1 MSSQRTAG
9 GPSSRGDH
17 TFARLA
23 ALLKPYWAPLVIA
36 LAMLIGLTVANI
48 AQPQLIAVILDR
60 VFPDQNFGL
69 LWVVLFSFLSLYA
82 IRNYLYFRSKY
93 TAVKVG
99 ENVCFT
105 LRNQLFERLQQMNL
119 RYYQQSKPGQ
129 LSSRV
134 MNDSFVI
141 QEFIQSEVPKLLT
154 AVLLFLGVVAVIYAT
169 NWQLALASTI
179 VLPMH
184 LIAFHYFKR
193 PIKSASRS
201 AQEHLANAHGNLI
214 EKFLGIEV
222 VKGFTGEQRESQAF
236 QEAIDLSRQSQLQSQ
251 KYHVLQ
257 KVAVDLLI
265 GLGYVLLFGF
275 GAYQVIVRESLN
287 VGQFAAFFIYVKMLE
302 PTVTELM
309 GGFAK
314 LTKASACMDRVFEL
328 LDSPGGEG
336 QSAGDS
342 RPEIQGNIRYEN
354 VSFRYDDGP
363 RVLEDISFEVQ
374 AGQVCAIVGPSGA
387 GKSTMV
393 SLVPRFNEQG
403 EGTIYIDG
411 KPTNEIHLQHLREA
425 IGVAFQECFLFNS
438 SVLENLRYARPG
450 ATRAQIIDVAT
461 RVGAHEFITKLPQG
475 YDTMLGES
483 GVNLSRGQKQQ
494 LALTRAMLKDPQ
506 ILILDEATAS
516 IDTARESQIVPSILE
531 FMQGKT
537 TLMITHRPELLKHAD
552 VVLYVNEGRL
562 VSIEHRDPAN
572 AEAGADATPQIE
584 DDLIDLDSPEEGA
597 DRPADRGDAR
607 EHTSSGT
614 WGALA
619 SLAIV
624 GLLGVTVALS
634 GGPAW
639 ADDENADDADA
650 VEQSQEAPHDDQAT
664 EANDA
669 EVEVEADAVVA
680 PPQAELNDLVDID
693 VPWGRFLAKPGL
705 SAVQVR
711 ELIEV
716 LVTQLRLELGY
727 EQAPRDTANRLP
739 PAPDS
744 LSGLVHLRRMD
755 DAGGE
760 HLLQLGYRSFMS
772 RPTHVW
778 LYGERHADDAVAR
791 NTDVQTMATMLER
804 ATDEAANL
812 PAEDMPRLRVGE
824 LRSRIVH
831 LSYVESDRAVAVL
844 KSMGYEAI
852 EFRRDGND
860 NQTVGRARIIEPT
873 QRVDPEKLPIIIAMP
888 GSDGTDMVGGRDG
901 NAPDLPHTS
910 AGAMMELLVL
920 YHPAEPEQFTEV
932 ANLIRDNIDR
942 PARQILIEAM
952 VLEVSETGLRQ
963 LGIDWTMMSDRP
975 FTGQHTDNIQELR
988 LGRLPEFPTGG
999 PSLEL
1004 EITRALGHFTT
1015 RIEALIRDGEAE
1027 VLSRPSVLTL
1037 DNRQA
1042 SISVGEEIPIAQ
1054 SIRGRTGDHVE
1065 LSFDQVEVGIF
1076 LNVRP
1081 RVTAEADEVSMQIT
1095 GTVSA
1100 QVPGQDLVVRDSTGQ
1115 VLGSFPRI
1123 SKRQVQTYS
1132 RIANN
1137 TPFIIGGL
1145 ISTDDTVEQHKV
1157 PLLGDLPLLG
1167 ALFRSERRE
1176 SLKREVIIVITPYV
1190 LPENQ
1195 IVGRNLPKDED
1206 FFDSTGH
1213 RLFRDAYRIRGED
1226 VFDLSFIV
1234 ENREL
1239 RRMQRQAERAVRNN
1253 HQLRER
1259 YPFDRFIEGRFP
1271 GEHVLV
1277 YRQMYE
1283 VGNRR
1288 GLDAQID
1295 DNKVIFFR
1303 PDEHSESGF
1312 RVTFLDAYLRQTAR
1326 ELWAER
1332 DRSPARNESAD
1343 DLFDALGDNALAITF
1358 TTRDDTNDAGELLR
1372 QPVPELQVMH
1382 CPDRR
1387 AWSRLLWELNQPD
1400 ADGRD
1405 RHTILLQTPRDL
1417 RRVRQAIA
1425 LKQTAD
1431 LNATSDNV
1439 RLRDFTIGRQLLL
1452 PDIKDDDIFVMDDEV
1467 AKYFFYTEM
1476 YYPVL
1481 QRELQRGLRTLE
1493 QALEDPRFERP
1504 RR

>member
-9 GPSSRGDH
+9 GSSTRSDH

-23 ALLKPYWAPLVIA
+23 ALLKPYWVPLVIA

-48 AQPQLIAVILDR
+48 AQPQLIAIILDR
-60 VFPDQNFGL
+60 VFPDKNFGL
-69 LWVVLFSFLSLYA
+69 LWIVLFSYLGLYG
-82 IRNYLYFRSKY
+82 IRNYLYFRSKF

-99 ENVCFT
+99 EDVCFT

-119 RYYQQSKPGQ
+119 RYYRQSKPGQ

-141 QEFIQSEVPKLLT
+141 QEFIQAEVPKLLQQ
-154 AVLLFLGVVAVIYAT
+154 ALLFLGVIAVIYAT
-169 NWQLALASTI
+169 NWQLALAATI
-179 VLPMH
+179 VLPLH
-184 LIAFHYFKR
+184 LLAFHYFKG
-193 PIKSASRS
+193 PIKSASRT

-236 QEAIDLSRQSQLQSQ
+236 QQAIDLSRQSQLQSQ

-265 GLGYVLLFGF
+265 GLGYALLFGF
-275 GAYQVIVRESLN
+275 GAYQVIVRESMN
-287 VGQFAAFFIYVKMLE
+287 VGQFAAFLIYIKMLE
-302 PTVTELM
+302 PTITDLM

-314 LTKASACMDRVFEL
+314 LTKASACIDRVFDL
-328 LDSPGGEG
+328 VDSSGNEEQEDGAE
-336 QSAGDS
+336 
-342 RPEIQGNIRYEN
+342 RPVIRGNIRFEA
-354 VSFRYDDGP
+354 VSFRYEDGP

-387 GKSTMV
+387 GKSTLV
-393 SLVPRFNEQG
+393 SLVPRFNEAAAG
-403 EGTIYIDG
+403 NVFIDG
-411 KPTNEIHLQHLREA
+411 HPTHMIHLQHLREA

-438 SVLENLRYARPG
+438 SILENLRYASP
-450 ATRAQIIDVAT
+450 RARRKLIVDVAT
-461 RVGAHEFITKLPQG
+461 RTGAHEFITKMPQG
-475 YDTMLGES
+475 YDTMLGET

-562 VSIEHRDPAN
+562 VSIEHRRRTGAN
-572 AEAGADATPQIE
+572 ATADHTVEPE
-584 DDLIDLDSPEEGA
+584 GDLIDLDSPEDGA
-597 DRPADRGDAR
+597 DRPGDRDER

-619 SLAIV
+619 AWALAGSLSMT
-624 GLLGVTVALS
+624 LLFA

-639 ADDENADDADA
+639 AQD
-650 VEQSQEAPHDDQAT
+650 AT
-664 EANDA
+664 EADA
-669 EVEVEADAVVA
+669 EAAAEAAADDVLDEADDEADETPEPPAASPVKAALNGVA
-680 PPQAELNDLVDID
+680 DPDLS
-693 VPWGRFLAKPGL
+693 WGQFIARPGL
-705 SAVQVR
+705 RGVEVR
-711 ELIEV
+711 ELLEV
-716 LVTQLRLELGY
+716 LATRARLEMGY
-727 EQAPRDTANRLP
+727 EPAPRHTAERLP
-739 PAPDS
+739 PSPQA
-744 LSGLVHLRRMD
+744 LEGLVNLRRLD
-755 DAGGE
+755 EEGE
-760 HLLQLGYRSFMS
+760 HLLQLGYRSFVS

-778 LYGERHADDAVAR
+778 LYGERHVDGGTGP
-791 NTDVQTMATMLER
+791 NPDVQVIATML
-804 ATDEAANL
+804 
-812 PAEDMPRLRVGE
+812 AEVTEQVSAEQGEDVPTLRVGD
-824 LRSRIVH
+824 LGSRILT

-852 EFRRDGND
+852 EFRRDTDD
-860 NQTVGRARIIEPT
+860 NQVVGRSRIIEPT
-873 QRVDPEKLPIIIAMP
+873 KQVDPANLPIIIAMP
-888 GSDGTDMVGGRDG
+888 GSDGTDMVGGAEGD
-901 NAPDLPHTS
+901 AVDLPHTS
-910 AGAMMELLVL
+910 AGPLMELLVL
-920 YHPAEPEQFTEV
+920 YHPGEPEQFTEV
-932 ANLIRDNIDR
+932 ANLIRDSIDR

-952 VLEVSETGLRQ
+952 VLEVSETALLQ
-963 LGIDWTMMSDRP
+963 LGIDWTMMADRP
-975 FTGQHTDNIQELR
+975 FTGQHTDNVQELR
-988 LGRLPEFPTGG
+988 LGQLPDFSSGTA
-999 PSLEL
+999 PSVEL
-1004 EITRALGHFTT
+1004 EVTRALGHFTT
-1015 RIEALIRDGEAE
+1015 RVEALVRDGEAE

-1042 SISVGEEIPIAQ
+1042 SISVGEEIPIAK
-1054 SIRGRTGDHVE
+1054 SVKGARAGDHVQLE
-1065 LSFDQVEVGIF
+1065 FDQVDVGIF

-1100 QVPGQDLVVRDSTGQ
+1100 EVPGQDLVIRDTDGQ

-1145 ISTDDTVEQHKV
+1145 ISTDDTVEQDKV
-1157 PLLGDLPLLG
+1157 PLLGDIPLLG

-1226 VFDLSFIV
+1226 VFDLNFV
-1234 ENREL
+1234 AENREL

-1253 HQLRER
+1253 HQLRDW
-1259 YPFDRFIEGRFP
+1259 YPFDQFIDGRFP

-1288 GLDAQID
+1288 GLDDEIEQGRI
-1295 DNKVIFFR
+1295 IFFH
-1303 PDEHSESGF
+1303 PENESESGF
-1312 RVTFLDAYLRQTAR
+1312 RVTFLDAYLREQAHD
-1326 ELWAER
+1326 LWRER
-1332 DRSPARNESAD
+1332 DDAPDRKESRD
-1343 DLFDALGDNALAITF
+1343 DLFDALEDQALAITY
-1358 TTRDDTNDAGELLR
+1358 TVRDDASDASELLA
-1372 QPVPELQVMH
+1372 QPVPEIQYLH

-1387 AWSRLLWELNQPD
+1387 TWSRLLWEMNQPD
-1400 ADGRD
+1400 AQGRE
-1405 RHTILLQTPRDL
+1405 RRTILLQTPRDL
-1417 RRVRQAIA
+1417 HRIRQAIA
-1425 LKQTAD
+1425 LKETAN
-1431 LNATSDNV
+1431 LNATSDSIK
-1439 RLRDFTIGRQLLL
+1439 LRDFTVGRQLLL
-1452 PDIKDDDIFVMDDEV
+1452 PDIKEDDIFVLDDEV
-1467 AKYFFYTEM
+1467 AKYFFYTEL

-1481 QRELQRGLRTLE
+1481 QRELQRGLRALE
-1493 QALEDPRFERP
+1493 QALDDPRIEPP